1 MTAPIRATTRASS
14 YKKKTMLCSLDA
26 IFISFFFDRTRP
38 RDRNSI
44 ISLYFLPLSEPF
56 TLTNT
61 LRKFFELVA
70 ACFFLYMRVPNRLER
85 HQANQHEKTKKGGL
99 FPNVQK
105 KQEPNPIRNVSEGEK
120 NCVIRKIKRTT
131 QWLFGILENK
141 AKMGRKVK
149 WLYRVN

>member
-26 IFISFFFDRTRP
+26 IFISFFFFDRTRP

-70 ACFFLYMRVPNRLER
+70 ACFFFLCGF
-85 HQANQHEKTKKGGL
+85 QTDSSATNQTSMKKRKRAGYFQMYKKNKNPTRSETSARGKKT
-99 FPNVQK
+99 V
-105 KQEPNPIRNVSEGEK
+105 
-120 NCVIRKIKRTT
+120 
-131 QWLFGILENK
+131 
-141 AKMGRKVK
+141 
-149 WLYRVN
+149 

>member
-1 MTAPIRATTRASS
+1 
-14 YKKKTMLCSLDA
+14 
-26 IFISFFFDRTRP
+26 
-38 RDRNSI
+38 
-44 ISLYFLPLSEPF
+44 
-56 TLTNT
+56 
-61 LRKFFELVA
+61 
-70 ACFFLYMRVPNRLER
+70 MRVPNRLER
-85 HQANQHEKTKKGGL
+85 HQPNQHEKTKKGGL